1 MVQLYFIILHSEIYY
16 ITFTNI
22 LNLTIM
28 YNVQVPTIQD
38 FARNI
43 KRGTFGL
50 YCATF
55 TEKKMNKYP
64 NGTTPAQ
71 RKLAQENPYLGK
83 VFTLSVYQ
91 NAATGLNYYNIVKN
105 ECKREG
111 IDFTD
116 AEFALAFPKEGT
128 YCDAV
133 ERALDNIILKHN
145 DYDQEYLRLYQGRR
159 PTKVVY
165 YTIYNYSIVDEES
178 ELYAD
183 IMRYVPAKKASA
195 KQEALGISNIVEV
208 KQPKIENVVFL
219 AQGNEIYINPR
230 FKAMAMFSL
239 DNINSIFAA
248 K

>member
-1 MVQLYFIILHSEIYY
+1 
-16 ITFTNI
+16 
-22 LNLTIM
+22 M
-28 YNVQVPTIQD
+28 YSNQISDIKD

-43 KRGTFGL
+43 KRGTFGM
-50 YCATF
+50 YAATF

-71 RKLAQENPYLGK
+71 RKSTTENPYLGK

-91 NAATGLNYYNIVKN
+91 NACTGVNYYNVVKS

-116 AEFALAFPKEGT
+116 EEFAIAFPKEGT
-128 YCDAV
+128 YCEATEDAL
-133 ERALDNIILKHN
+133 ANIILKHN
-145 DYDQEYLRLYQGRR
+145 EREQEYLRLYKGRK

-165 YTIYNYSIVDEES
+165 YTIYNYSIVPEDS
-178 ELYAD
+178 ELMKD
-183 IMRYVPAKKASA
+183 ILRYVPAKKESA
-195 KQEALGISNIVEV
+195 KQEALGITNIVEV

-219 AQGNEIYINPR
+219 AQGEDIYINPR
-230 FKAMAMFSL
+230 FAMMKMFNL
-239 DNINSIFAA
+239 ENINKMFA